1 MTPSRTQVTASRVT
15 CWALLLLCMIL
26 VGWIRLLP
34 QSLGTVD
41 DRAERIARRQLQ
53 EPSTVEEPGS
63 VAATAR
69 RLRSDLTYAGEDG
82 REYVYLGDFDSYL
95 WLRYARNYL
104 RTGTP
109 CDAVIDGEC
118 RDTYTNAPV
127 GGRTIYARSLHPAA
141 MAGLHRVITLFR
153 PMHPLPASAFLL
165 PVIVG
170 VLGVVPAFFIAR
182 RLAGTTAGAFAGVL
196 TAVHPIV
203 LTRTIGS
210 DNDVW
215 NVVLPLYMAWAAMVA
230 LDSTTSLRASLWAG
244 LAGVAL
250 GLQAWAWRGWLFFYM
265 VLMAGLMGAALA
277 HGLRF
282 GIRRRTARI
291 WQAPDLRRSALVL
304 VVFYAVAWAG
314 ATLAGSEEPYFTV
327 PVKAMQALIGAA
339 GENTSGGGGGSDWP
353 SALSSVAELAPLRL
367 SGIARANGST
377 AVFLGSLL
385 GLLLVL
391 LPADRWR
398 WHHRAVL
405 GAGVPV
411 YGYGLLAMERGRVA
425 TLVLLAA
432 PLAGALIAQWDD
444 EEPRAA
450 RRGLAFVVVVWFL
463 AAVPDGVRWPPLLA
477 VAGATIRDCLCGR
490 RGTPRLLGQE
500 PDRRDARMVP
510 GHRRGSAE
518 HRAHPR
524 VAASGTLGVRRRPN
538 LSIAHA
544 RRLVGGADAPARDL
558 APRCHRPRLVGQ
570 RALGDLH
577 LRETRQQ

>member
-1 MTPSRTQVTASRVT
+1 
-15 CWALLLLCMIL
+15 
-26 VGWIRLLP
+26 
-34 QSLGTVD
+34 
-41 DRAERIARRQLQ
+41 
-53 EPSTVEEPGS
+53 
-63 VAATAR
+63 
-69 RLRSDLTYAGEDG
+69 
-82 REYVYLGDFDSYL
+82 
-95 WLRYARNYL
+95 
-104 RTGTP
+104 
-109 CDAVIDGEC
+109 
-118 RDTYTNAPV
+118 
-127 GGRTIYARSLHPAA
+127 
-141 MAGLHRVITLFR
+141 
-153 PMHPLPASAFLL
+153 
-165 PVIVG
+165 
-170 VLGVVPAFFIAR
+170 
-182 RLAGTTAGAFAGVL
+182 
-196 TAVHPIV
+196 
-203 LTRTIGS
+203 
-210 DNDVW
+210 
-215 NVVLPLYMAWAAMVA
+215 
-230 LDSTTSLRASLWAG
+230 
-244 LAGVAL
+244 
-250 GLQAWAWRGWLFFYM
+250 
-265 VLMAGLMGAALA
+265 MAGLMGAALA

-463 AAVPDGVRWPPLLA
+463 AAVLTAFGGHRFLLLLAPPFGIACAVAVGRLDSWVRSLIAVMPGWYRAIGAGVLSIVLILAWLHPVRWGYDAARTYPSPMHDGWWEALTRLR
-477 VAGATIRDCLCGR
+477 ATSH
-490 RGTPRLLGQE
+490 
-500 PDRRDARMVP
+500 RDAIVHAWWDKGHWVTYISERRVSNDGSSLLTHVPHWIGRALSAPSEEESVGVLRMLSCGSDATP
-510 GHRRGSAE
+510 LPEETQGAYRPASRG
-518 HRAHPR
+518 
-524 VAASGTLGVRRRPN
+524 
-538 LSIAHA
+538 
-544 RRLVGGADAPARDL
+544 
-558 APRCHRPRLVGQ
+558 RPRSCQGICDPV
-570 RALGDLH
+570 RSRDP
-577 LRETRQQ
+577 R